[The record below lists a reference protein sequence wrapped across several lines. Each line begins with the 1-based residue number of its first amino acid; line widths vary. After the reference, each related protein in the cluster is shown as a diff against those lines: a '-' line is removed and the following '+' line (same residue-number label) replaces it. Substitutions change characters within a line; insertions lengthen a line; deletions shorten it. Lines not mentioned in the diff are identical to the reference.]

1 MFPDI
6 YIQLNGGG
14 MARQTIDKLLKLL
27 FLGWIVMTLVLLAMV
42 GKSDRSNRSENARPA
57 PNVAF
62 VILPSSNTL
71 C

>member
-6 YIQLNGGG
+6 YIQLGGG
-14 MARQTIDKLLKLL
+14 EMARQTVDKLLKLL
-27 FLGWIVMTLVLLAMV
+27 FLGWIVMTLVLLALV
-42 GKSDRSNRSENARPA
+42 GKSDQPNRSENARPA

-62 VILPSSNTL
+62 VVRPRSNTL